1 MKTIQLT
8 DEQYNALKNGESI
21 TIEPPKKGP
30 WKPEKGQKYFYIEST
45 RSVTATTYHS
55 DSIDD
60 RRLACGN
67 AFSSKENALKASKAM
82 RTHNKILQYI
92 IENDGDWEADWSNPN
107 QMKWYPVF
115 DHLANGWKRGYIM
128 FSQTVAALH
137 CSEQCCEELVELLN
151 NGWLEEEEKNT

>member
-45 RSVTATTYHS
+45 RSVTATIYRS

-67 AFSSKENALKASKAM
+67 AFSSKENAQKASKVM
-82 RTHNKILQYI
+82 RIHNKILQYI
-92 IENDGDWEADWSNPN
+92 IENDSDWEADWNDPN
-107 QMKWYPVF
+107 QMKSFPEF
-115 DHLANGWKRGYIM
+115 DHRNNEWRVDRFISCLSTAGAMY
-128 FSQTVAALH
+128 
-137 CSEQCCEELVELLN
+137 CSEQCCKELVELLN
-151 NGWLEEEEKNT
+151 NGWLEEM

>member
-21 TIEPPKKGP
+21 TIEPPKKKP

-92 IENDGDWEADWSNPN
+92 IENDSDWEADWDDHD
-107 QMKWYPVF
+107 QMKSFPWFNHSTKKWHSTF
-115 DHLANGWKRGYIM
+115 DTIL
-128 FSQTVAALH
+128 QAAGALY
-137 CSEQCCEELVELLN
+137 CSKKCCEELVELLN
-151 NGWLEEEEKNT
+151 NGWLEEKNS

>member
-45 RSVTATTYHS
+45 RSVTATIYRS

-67 AFSSKENALKASKAM
+67 AFSSKENAQKASKAM

-92 IENDGDWEADWSNPN
+92 IENDSDWEADWNDRS
-107 QMKWYPVF
+107 QKKWF
-115 DHLANGWKRGYIM
+115 IRFNRAENKWKSDYNTY
-128 FSQTVAALH
+128 SQKAGGLY
-137 CSEQCCEELVELLN
+137 CSHQCCDELVELLN
-151 NGWLEEEEKNT
+151 NGWLEEKNT